1 MSISFTLHK
10 GARRYHY
17 YICQFVGCCDSPLHN
32 VVTEAPLSVVTVLGT
47 LGGSLEA
54 FVVLIGYNF
63 YSHIHCVCDVQVSD
77 FD

>member
-1 MSISFTLHK
+1 M
-10 GARRYHY
+10 
-17 YICQFVGCCDSPLHN
+17 
-32 VVTEAPLSVVTVLGT
+32 SVVTVLGT